1 MEQFGKED
9 EEEEGEGGGRRKRKH
24 GVVYLRQLSRN
35 SISEMRM

>member
-1 MEQFGKED
+1 MEQIDMED
-9 EEEEGEGGGRRKRKH
+9 EEEEGGGRRKRKH